1 MFCFSVLDPVTDDE
15 VFNEIKQLNENKS
28 SGYDDIS
35 LKEICE
41 TFYCETSYTHI
52 QFVFLSGRISDALKI
67 ALVTPVYK
75 ENDKHTFSNC
85 RPISVLPC
93 FSKILERLMYKKA
106 IRFFNKHHFLSRYQ
120 YGFRAG
126 HFTQHVAIELV
137 DKIERNKFTLGIFL
151 DLSKAFDT
159 VNHDILLDKPEYYG
173 FSGMLLEW
181 FRNYLTNGKQI
192 ISYRS
197 VKSLSFLLFA
207 DDTNLFIS
215 DIAVV

>member
-28 SGYDDIS
+28 RGYDDIS
-35 LKEICE
+35 LKEIS
-41 TFYCETSYTHI
+41 SYIVKHLTHI
-52 QFVFLSGRISDALKI
+52 FNLSFLVAEFQMHSKLPLQHQYIRKMISIL
-67 ALVTPVYK
+67 
-75 ENDKHTFSNC
+75 FSNC

-106 IRFFNKHHFLSRYQ
+106 IRFFNKHHLLSRYQ

>member
-41 TFYCETSYTHI
+41 TVYCETSYTHI
-52 QFVFLSGRISDALKI
+52 QFVFLSGRIPDALKI

-93 FSKILERLMYKKA
+93 FSKILERLMYKKV
-106 IRFFNKHHFLSRYQ
+106 IRFFNKHHLLSRYQ